1 MAISSVLAFWAV
13 AAVLIVVPG
22 PDWAFA
28 ISAGLR
34 GQVVP
39 AASGIVLGYLALT
52 VVVAAGLGGVV
63 VATPA
68 ALMALTIAGG
78 IYLTWL
84 GAKTITH
91 PAAASAAAENSTSTG
106 RSTALQGVAVSGL
119 NPKGLLV
126 FVAMLPQFTNPDER
140 WPVAGQMTILGLV
153 FTLSCAIVYLC
164 VGACARSLLQA
175 RSSTARV
182 VSRVSGVS
190 MILIGLL
197 LLGERLAA
205 R

>member
-39 AASGIVLGYLALT
+39 AASGIVLGYVAMTL
-52 VVVAAGLGGVV
+52 VVAAGLGALVA
-63 VATPA
+63 ATPT
-68 ALMALTIAGG
+68 ALTALTIVGG
-78 IYLTWL
+78 LYLTWL

-91 PAAASAAAENSTSTG
+91 PATPSAAPESRTSTG
-106 RSTALQGVAVSGL
+106 TSTAVQGVAISGL

-126 FVAMLPQFTNPDER
+126 FVAMLPQFTDPDEK
-140 WPVAGQMTILGLV
+140 WPVAGQMTVLGLV
-153 FTLSCAIVYLC
+153 FTLTCAIVYLC
-164 VGACARSLLQA
+164 VGACARTLLQA
-175 RSSTARV
+175 RHSTARV
-182 VSRVSGVS
+182 LTRLSGAS

-205 R
+205 